1 MDGEREQDWDFGET
15 KIGEK
20 KTNLLFQEE
29 IENIE
34 KRRKRIRKILNWTA
48 VVLVSILVP
57 IVVIL
62 YCLND
67 DNVSYDIL
75 FTAFLIVLL
84 IWCGSEIRVKMK
96 SKETS
101 PSLSENGKTIPV

>member
-20 KTNLLFQEE
+20 KTDLLFQEE
-29 IENIE
+29 MENIE
-34 KRRKRIRKILNWTA
+34 KRRKRIRNILNCTA
-48 VVLVSILVP
+48 LVLVSILVP

-67 DNVSYDIL
+67 DNVSHDIA

-84 IWCGSEIRVKMK
+84 IWCGSEIRTKIK
-96 SKETS
+96 SKDTTA
-101 PSLSENGKTIPV
+101 SLSENGKTIPV

>member
-1 MDGEREQDWDFGET
+1 MNGEREQDWDFGET

-20 KTNLLFQEE
+20 KSDLLFQEE
-29 IENIE
+29 MENIE
-34 KRRKRIRKILNWTA
+34 KRRKRIRKILNCTA
-48 VVLVSILVP
+48 LVLLSILVP

-67 DNVSYDIL
+67 DNVCYDIV

-84 IWCGSEIRVKMK
+84 IWCGSEIRRKMK
-96 SKETS
+96 SKETTAS
-101 PSLSENGKTIPV
+101 PSENGKTILV